1 MTSALRLPHHPF
13 LRLALHACAVHCRQH
28 RGTLLGL
35 LWAPWL
41 LVRSQPSLCS
51 PSSCSRST
59 GWVQSSNHFTS
70 ILSLREHH
78 ACRYVHDGG
87 ARVVQAPPASGPGQV
102 MPKHA
107 RLIGHCQ
114 AAARCTPGFHVL
126 LHAAAKQLPLQLAH
140 SPRLQPDSN
149 CCEGCTLQSCCSGP
163 ICAINCPKALP
174 DLSLSQ
180 RHGVGPRY
188 RLLHGPALAGCRPKG
203 LLQMC
208 CARRQRLKVLQYSSS
223 KRPFSQGQR
232 RGTTDGNNKVECRP
246 DQTFKP

>member
-1 MTSALRLPHHPF
+1 MGAVLKPF
-13 LRLALHACAVHCRQH
+13 HQY
-28 RGTLLGL
+28 
-35 LWAPWL
+35 
-41 LVRSQPSLCS
+41 LVPARTPCVQIC
-51 PSSCSRST
+51 T
-59 GWVQSSNHFTS
+59 GWWCQGGSGATS
-70 ILSLREHH
+70 QW
-78 ACRYVHDGG
+78 
-87 ARVVQAPPASGPGQV
+87 ARPGQV

-149 CCEGCTLQSCCSGP
+149 CCEGCTLQSCCAGP

-180 RHGVGPRY
+180 GHGVGPRY
-188 RLLHGPALAGCRPKG
+188 RLLHGPALAGCCPKG

-208 CARRQRLKVLQYSSS
+208 CARRQRLRLKVLQYSSS

-232 RGTTDGNNKVECRP
+232 RGTTDGNNRLSAGP
-246 DQTFKP
+246 I